1 MAKIDKLISDIL
13 KSYKVDPREA
23 CWDCHGTW
31 VIYHRYLERIADKAG
46 ITFDAPE
53 FIHTDAKAKES
64 VMLVTGHMGDK
75 TAWSIGEAMCYNN
88 KNSYPFA
95 MAEKRGK
102 DRVILKLA
110 GLSGHVYSEEEA
122 DDFKNRPPSPP
133 PRQVQQEQSKPAS
146 NPAPRG
152 GPRPSPP
159 AAEPVEEVTLSL
171 DERINILRECLTSH
185 PLVKATGGMSRAD
198 VMKATNFTVPQ
209 FNETIAEL
217 RENGKVELRG
227 QKRGARWH
235 WVGVAVKVSTIVPP
249 AKKLELAPYPD
260 VNPNREG
267 PLSSADIGAITVSGH
282 ELDSVI
288 DKVINSGVGFI
299 DITNLVRELTG
310 CTSAHQ
316 ALEEGKLTQDVLSGI
331 AKLA

>member
-46 ITFDAPE
+46 ITFDTPQ
-53 FIHTDAKAKES
+53 FVHTDVKAKEA
-64 VMLVTGHMGDK
+64 VLLVTGHMGDK
-75 TAWSIGEAMCYNN
+75 SAWSIGEATNYNN
-88 KNSYPFA
+88 KNPYPFA

-122 DDFKNRPPSPP
+122 DDFKDRVPNPP
-133 PRQVQQEQSKPAS
+133 PRQVQEEQAAPVS
-146 NPAPRG
+146 NPKPRG

-159 AAEPVEEVTLSL
+159 APEPVEEVVLSL
-171 DERINILRECLTSH
+171 DEKIKTLQECLIGH
-185 PLVKATGGMSRAD
+185 PEGIGRAD

-209 FNETIAEL
+209 FNETINAL
-217 RENGKVELRG
+217 REDGKVELRG

-235 WVGVAVKVSTIVPP
+235 WVADEPFTGEIPEFVPSEPVSPSVSEHDLDIVMQ
-249 AKKLELAPYPD
+249 
-260 VNPNREG
+260 
-267 PLSSADIGAITVSGH
+267 
-282 ELDSVI
+282 
-288 DKVINSGVGFI
+288 KVINSGIGFI
-299 DITNLVRELTG
+299 DISNLVQELTG
-310 CTSAHQ
+310 CQSAHQ
-316 ALEEGKLTQDVLSGI
+316 ALKEGRLTQDVLTRMSE
-331 AKLA
+331 LA